1 MNILRSLQAGQIPG
15 NRNEQN
21 ENDDIFNE
29 EETDL
34 NNHKD
39 INVTGVSVNLS
50 LMRTEYQLPS
60 IPKPK
65 NKLVRTI
72 SSMDENVLNE
82 LTKSDDLD
90 KRIILPTSIGQNS
103 DVSEML
109 KVFDDDFNDD
119 MMLPPNKIALSR
131 RNTGS
136 TMYVGTTMSAPDKD
150 ATIKCVC
157 GVFRAH
163 MVQSLRD
170 TKSGMARIPFE
181 EYDVFDDNYKAPT
194 LNQRTKE
201 SFNNI
206 ENSTLYALAGLNIDC
221 NEAHLLPSLNE
232 ITQFYRDIFRKSQ
245 MESDCIIM
253 SLIYVERLMK
263 ETNGGVRPSLKNWKS
278 VMFASMI
285 MSSKVWDDLSMWNS
299 DFSKIC
305 HSFTLQR
312 VNQLEM
318 AMLSALKY
326 IVKVPAS
333 EYAKYY
339 FLLRSM
345 LIKSGLGS
353 DELKTLNPLDITGA
367 KKLEYYSGNYE
378 ESLPNKVHTQRSKSC
393 SEFEA
398 SPGEYTE
405 SGSSPKQGGAALVS
419 LEQVV
424 RMGTK
429 L

>member
-1 MNILRSLQAGQIPG
+1 MSLRVAKI
-15 NRNEQN
+15 
-21 ENDDIFNE
+21 
-29 EETDL
+29 
-34 NNHKD
+34 
-39 INVTGVSVNLS
+39 
-50 LMRTEYQLPS
+50 RTENPLPT

-72 SSMDENVLNE
+72 SSMDENVLDE
-82 LTKSDDLD
+82 LTKSEDSNEMMTF
-90 KRIILPTSIGQNS
+90 PSGATQNS
-103 DVSEML
+103 NVSEML
-109 KVFDDDFNDD
+109 KVFDDHDD
-119 MMLPPNKIALSR
+119 DLMPPPHKIALSR

-163 MVQSLRD
+163 MIQSLRD
-170 TKSGMARIPFE
+170 TKAGMTPIPFE
-181 EYDVFDDNYKAPT
+181 EYDVFNDDYKAPQVR
-194 LNQRTKE
+194 QRDKNKE
-201 SFNNI
+201 PLASIDNAVSEMLRGLEI
-206 ENSTLYALAGLNIDC
+206 EGEEDR
-221 NEAHLLPSLNE
+221 LLPSLNE

-245 MESDCIIM
+245 MEADCIIM

-263 ETNGGVRPSLKNWKS
+263 ETNGGVRPNAKNWKS
-278 VMFASMI
+278 VLFASMI

-305 HSFTLQR
+305 RSFTLQR
-312 VNQLEM
+312 VNELEM
-318 AMLSALKY
+318 AMLSALNY

-353 DELKTLNPLDITGA
+353 DELKTLNPLDIEGA
-367 KKLEYYSGNYE
+367 KKLEYYSGNLE
-378 ESLPNKVHTQRSKSC
+378 KNLSNDIVPNKVTTQRSKSC
-393 SEFEA
+393 SAVEVATDPF
-398 SPGEYTE
+398 TE
-405 SGSSPKQGGAALVS
+405 SETSPSIANKQGRTAFVS

-424 RMGTK
+424 RMGSK
-429 L
+429 